1 MTEISHPV
9 RENPTPGIGDGRNLD
24 PSRADE
30 HGEGASIRVDDPASA
45 WPIPADAQPHPDRV
59 PTDTYYDLP
68 VVKAPPWSAYVP
80 AYFHAG
86 GLAGAAASLAGAVQL
101 LGNRDHAALERK
113 LHWIAIAGEAVG
125 GAFLIADLGRPE
137 RFLNMMRVFRPTSPM
152 NVGTWILSAAGAT
165 SGLSLLRSLT
175 SRDATPRPTF
185 AGITGALAGT
195 LLSTYTGVLL
205 GNTSIPI
212 WHATRRELPLW
223 FASLSASSLA
233 STLELLGGSPKAQT
247 RLVRAY
253 SIVAKAASIAAQNAV
268 ERRAESAGVGDP
280 LHSGRSGQMWRW
292 SRWLSFGSFTASLFP
307 GTRRIAGAL
316 GTASALL
323 SRFAIADAGR
333 ASAAD
338 PRATFEPQR
347 ATARASASPRER

>member
-9 RENPTPGIGDGRNLD
+9 TENPTPGIGDGRNLD

-30 HGEGASIRVDDPASA
+30 HGEGAAIRIDDPLAA
-45 WPIPADAQPHPDRV
+45 WPIPADAHPHPDRA

-113 LHWIAIAGEAVG
+113 LHWIALAGEAVG

-152 NVGTWILSAAGAT
+152 NIGTWILSTAGAT
-165 SGLSLLRSLT
+165 STLSLLRSLARR
-175 SRDATPRPTF
+175 SATPRPTL
-185 AGITGALAGT
+185 AGIGGALTGT
-195 LLSTYTGVLL
+195 MLSTYTGVLL

-212 WHATRRELPLW
+212 WHATRNELPLW
-223 FASLSASSLA
+223 FASLSAASLA
-233 STLELLGGSPKAQT
+233 STLELIISSTPGEN
-247 RLVRAY
+247 RLLRAY

-268 ERRAESAGVGDP
+268 ERRAESAGVADP
-280 LHSGRSGQMWRW
+280 LHRGRSGQMWRW

-307 GTRRIAGAL
+307 ATRRIAGAL
-316 GTASALL
+316 GTVSTLL

-333 ASAAD
+333 TSAAD